1 MTREEKKSKKELRE
15 EAETQ
20 LKNVEKKLTTL
31 KKQLEN
37 KKRMKDSVLSGFVPT
52 EKYLESVDF
61 IYQKSD
67 EFIEANRVE
76 KEIQYDDLIEEIEQK
91 IQILVDYIPK
101 LKNQIKENRG

>member
-1 MTREEKKSKKELRE
+1 MKQEDKKSKKELRE
-15 EAETQ
+15 EAEAQ

-37 KKRMKDSVLSGFVPT
+37 KKRMKDSVLLGFVPT

-101 LKNQIKENRG
+101 LKDQIKENRG